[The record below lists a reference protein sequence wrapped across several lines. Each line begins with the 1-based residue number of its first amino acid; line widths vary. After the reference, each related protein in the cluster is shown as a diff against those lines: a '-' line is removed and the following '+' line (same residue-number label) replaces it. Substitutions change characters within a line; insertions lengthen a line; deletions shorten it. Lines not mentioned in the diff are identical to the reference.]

1 MARLICQWKTLR
13 CNIFCFLHRSTAE
26 LNSFLHQAVPHLEIS
41 TVSEFRGRRQGL
53 ASARLA
59 QKLEVPRQVGR
70 ASTGQETRTNVLTA
84 ALLQEEP
91 IDALEPVLEI
101 EVSLTGLGP

>member
-1 MARLICQWKTLR
+1 
-13 CNIFCFLHRSTAE
+13 
-26 LNSFLHQAVPHLEIS
+26 
-41 TVSEFRGRRQGL
+41 
-53 ASARLA
+53 
-59 QKLEVPRQVGR
+59 VGR